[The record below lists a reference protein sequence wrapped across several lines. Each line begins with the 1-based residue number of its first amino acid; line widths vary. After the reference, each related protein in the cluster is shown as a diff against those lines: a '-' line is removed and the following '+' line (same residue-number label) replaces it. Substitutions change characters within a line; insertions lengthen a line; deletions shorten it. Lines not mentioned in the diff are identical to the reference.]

1 MSYTYRT
8 AIPIRTHLPVSDYPA
23 RQPKQLKQTNQPNQP
38 NQPDRSPTILGSI
51 YCFLG
56 QRLPE

>member
-23 RQPKQLKQTNQPNQP
+23 RQTNQPNQP
-38 NQPDRSPTILGSI
+38 KQPKQPNRSPTILGSI